1 LSESLQLFGTT
12 KPTVASIGTVWSN
25 EANDTE
31 LKKAG
36 SELDFGGSAESKRN
50 HMSMEMSTKETGKMV
65 RGVFK
70 PVIALASLLVVNL
83 AAQAAVDIGTDVSIL
98 GSKPASSQT
107 PWINS
112 LFTDIGPNT
121 VRLTITAPNLTSS
134 EFLQTLYLNFNDT
147 KQVTS
152 LVFTPVFSLW
162 QGLSTA
168 YSLGLNQNNF
178 QAGSAGGDFDI
189 QLGFQTSGG
198 LSSQFNHGDTVVF
211 DITTKQNTSL
221 SSMDF
226 AFQSY
231 NGHHPPLYYE
241 AAYLGGISGNKTGWV
256 AADTFNV
263 SLVPEPTSG
272 FTAAACCFVGLAGL
286 RRAKNGFCGLFA

>member
-1 LSESLQLFGTT
+1 MSVNIKEQNQ
-12 KPTVASIGTVWSN
+12 KVV
-25 EANDTE
+25 
-31 LKKAG
+31 
-36 SELDFGGSAESKRN
+36 KRL
-50 HMSMEMSTKETGKMV
+50 
-65 RGVFK
+65 FK
-70 PVIALASLLVVNL
+70 PSIAIASLLVANL

-107 PWINS
+107 PWVNS

-121 VRLTITAPNLTSS
+121 VRLTITAPNLTSL

-147 KQVTS
+147 KQVSS
-152 LVFTPVFSLW
+152 LVFTPVFNLW
-162 QGLSTA
+162 QGVSTM
-168 YSLGLNQNNF
+168 YSLGLNKNNF
-178 QAGSAGGDFDI
+178 QAGSEGGDFDI

-226 AFQSY
+226 AFKSY
-231 NGHHPPLYYE
+231 DGNNHPPLYYE

-263 SLVPEPTSG
+263 SLVPEPASG
-272 FTAAACCFVGLAGL
+272 FVTAACCFVGLAGM
-286 RRAKNGFCGLFA
+286 RRAKNATPRLPA

>member
-1 LSESLQLFGTT
+1 
-12 KPTVASIGTVWSN
+12 
-25 EANDTE
+25 
-31 LKKAG
+31 
-36 SELDFGGSAESKRN
+36 
-50 HMSMEMSTKETGKMV
+50 MSMEISIKEQKAKVV
-65 RGVFK
+65 RGLFK
-70 PVIALASLLVVNL
+70 PLVALVSVLAVNL
-83 AAQAAVDIGTDVSIL
+83 AAQAAVVIGTDVSIL

-112 LFTDIGPNT
+112 VFTDIAPNK
-121 VRLTITAPNLTSS
+121 VRLTITAPNLTGS
-134 EFLQTLYLNFNDT
+134 EFLQNLYLNFNDT

-178 QAGSAGGDFDI
+178 QGGSAGGDFDI

-198 LSSQFNHGDTVVF
+198 ESSQFNHGDTVVF
-211 DITTKQNTSL
+211 DITTTQNTSL
-221 SSMDF
+221 SSFDF

-231 NGHHPPLYYE
+231 NGKHPPLYYE
-241 AAYLGGISGNKTGWV
+241 AAYLGGVSGNKTGWV

-272 FTAAACCFVGLAGL
+272 FTAAACCFVGLAGM
-286 RRAKNGFCGLFA
+286 RRAKNALRGLFA